1 MGILDSGPRRSKPRK
16 EIDSNKSF
24 LDAKKNKK
32 SKKKKE
38 DSPFKNT
45 MFLLGKIYLFSL
57 LPMGLLSGKIF
68 TSIQEMNSPD
78 AGIYDPNNELKKGV
92 WDFLFNGFFTIK
104 GFFLTSLFCFLIIF
118 FVFVIIKAKGREP
131 EYEYDEERG
140 IKIAKTS
147 EYGNEHFLRDDEIK
161 QYFHV
166 SPDPRAYKTLILG
179 TTKSGEI
186 VFIDENHRK
195 ANKNILILGSAG
207 TGKSR
212 AFARSSVLQTAKR
225 EESLI
230 VTDPKGELFADTYK
244 YLCGQNYDVKVLNL
258 KDITK
263 SDCWDMLDV
272 IIQADD
278 VDRNTILQSVS
289 EIIVT
294 NSSDKKDSFASSA
307 QSLLTSFLYLLV
319 FADEV
324 PKEMNFLDSV
334 NNTVNFEKLAI
345 SGRKV
350 INGNISENSEVLS
363 GDEKKLVSEKSYR
376 RTFSTVYE
384 VISLFSNDLVDAI
397 FSGLNNEHPAKKS
410 YMTFSKTS
418 PNLKGNIYQNLAAM
432 LQLFSNKE
440 VANIFDG
447 IVECLCDDDCGK
459 NTSSLSLEQ
468 KTELK
473 EKIDSQ
479 ILKYEEFIQTNYSS
493 DKKLK
498 PSQEE
503 YRDKI
508 LEQINILKKKSRKYN
523 ELEISEIRKISNI
536 DILSLAKHKTALFVI
551 MSDQNTTYNFLS
563 SIFFNLFFEVV
574 VKYIDS
580 TMDNGEPS
588 RTKTINCILD
598 EFANIGRIPGFDK
611 KISTVRSRKIHLTI
625 ILQTITQLMNLYPDK
640 VYSTILGNCGLT
652 IFLGASEE
660 ETATFISNQAG
671 SFTSVIESQSRAKN
685 ALNIVDYQP
694 EYRESS
700 GLGRRELLTPQE
712 VIKKPYEELYILFT
726 GYGILKLN
734 KYFFDYHPDSK
745 QFEFFNIKN
754 YTPLRSKSFNELQ
767 TIVNEKRENLKDLDV
782 STFSQEDLINIENL
796 TDTKIKFLENNK
808 EFFVSSS
815 DNKNE
820 IETSEIENSEE
831 YKEMIKDNT
840 GLISLNKIEKDINYE
855 ISITNSILEKAL
867 IYENKLK
874 EKEKERLEKIK
885 KVKSSNYD
893 NGDIISQSKNK
904 KDNNPSKSIPC
915 KKEEENS
922 DKKDDKDNR
931 KDNNPSNSH
940 SKPISD
946 GSGVNPN
953 ENNKNANEEDINQSL
968 SNMLHGI

>member
-1 MGILDSGPRRSKPRK
+1 MGFLNSGPRRSKPRK
-16 EIDSNKSF
+16 AIDSDEYF
-24 LDAKKNKK
+24 LDAKKEKK
-32 SKKKKE
+32 TTKKNE
-38 DSPFKNT
+38 VSPFKNT
-45 MFLLGKIYLFSL
+45 MLLLGKIYMFSL
-57 LPMGLLSGKIF
+57 LPMGILSGKIF
-68 TSIQEMNSPD
+68 TVLQEMTSPNS
-78 AGIYDPNNELKKGV
+78 GIYDPNNELKKGI
-92 WDFLFNGFFTIK
+92 WDYLFNGFFTLK

-118 FVFVIIKAKGREP
+118 FVFVVIKAKKKEL
-131 EYEYDEERG
+131 EYDYDEERG

-147 EYGNEHFLRDDEIK
+147 EYGNEHFLKDDEIK
-161 QYFHV
+161 QFFHV

-244 YLCGQNYDVKVLNL
+244 YLCEQNYDVKVLNL

-294 NSSDKKDSFASSA
+294 NSSDKKDSFVSSA

-334 NNTVNFEKLAI
+334 NNTVNFEQLAI
-345 SGRKV
+345 AGRNI
-350 INGNISENSEVLS
+350 INKNVSNNSEALTE
-363 GDEKKLVSEKSYR
+363 DEKKLISYKTYR

-410 YMTFSKTS
+410 FMTFAKTS

-447 IVECLCDDDCGK
+447 IVESLCDDDCGK
-459 NTSSLSLEQ
+459 NTASLSLEQ
-468 KTELK
+468 KTEFK
-473 EKIDSQ
+473 EKIDAQ
-479 ILKYEEFIQTNYSS
+479 ILKYEEFIQENYSS
-493 DKKLK
+493 DKQLNK
-498 PSQEE
+498 SESE
-503 YRDKI
+503 YKEKI
-508 LEQINILKKKSRKYN
+508 ETQINILKQKSRKYT
-523 ELEISEIRKISNI
+523 ELEISEIRKIANI

-598 EFANIGRIPGFDK
+598 EFANSVTRSMPKAGGITDK
-611 KISTVRSRKIHLTI
+611 
-625 ILQTITQLMNLYPDK
+625 
-640 VYSTILGNCGLT
+640 
-652 IFLGASEE
+652 
-660 ETATFISNQAG
+660 
-671 SFTSVIESQSRAKN
+671 SVA
-685 ALNIVDYQP
+685 
-694 EYRESS
+694 
-700 GLGRRELLTPQE
+700 
-712 VIKKPYEELYILFT
+712 
-726 GYGILKLN
+726 
-734 KYFFDYHPDSK
+734 
-745 QFEFFNIKN
+745 
-754 YTPLRSKSFNELQ
+754 
-767 TIVNEKRENLKDLDV
+767 
-782 STFSQEDLINIENL
+782 
-796 TDTKIKFLENNK
+796 
-808 EFFVSSS
+808 
-815 DNKNE
+815 
-820 IETSEIENSEE
+820 
-831 YKEMIKDNT
+831 
-840 GLISLNKIEKDINYE
+840 
-855 ISITNSILEKAL
+855 
-867 IYENKLK
+867 
-874 EKEKERLEKIK
+874 
-885 KVKSSNYD
+885 
-893 NGDIISQSKNK
+893 
-904 KDNNPSKSIPC
+904 
-915 KKEEENS
+915 
-922 DKKDDKDNR
+922 
-931 KDNNPSNSH
+931 
-940 SKPISD
+940 
-946 GSGVNPN
+946 
-953 ENNKNANEEDINQSL
+953 
-968 SNMLHGI
+968 